1 MVEKHF
7 STLCRVLLL
16 SKPEKWGLVGVL
28 AFEVLTD
35 LFSYIDDVIRPVVA
49 MLTGLGLRGCPD
61 SRILTEAA
69 EGVSVPPPLI
79 ALGDRPE
86 NGGRKKCPCE
96 LLVNVEAIFKRFFTI
111 FP

>member
-1 MVEKHF
+1 MYAQSQICLQGIE
-7 STLCRVLLL
+7 VLLL

-86 NGGRKKCPCE
+86 NWGRKKCPCE
-96 LLVNVEAIFKRFFTI
+96 LLVNVEANF
-111 FP
+111 

>member
-1 MVEKHF
+1 MYAQSQICLQGIE
-7 STLCRVLLL
+7 VLLL

-49 MLTGLGLRGCPD
+49 ILTGRGLRGCPD
-61 SRILTEAA
+61 NRILTEAA
-69 EGVSVPPPLI
+69 EGVSVPPPPLI

-86 NGGRKKCPCE
+86 NLGRKNVR
-96 LLVNVEAIFKRFFTI
+96 VNY
-111 FP
+111 